1 MLKRNWH
8 KPTFICV
15 LLFGCFGFK
24 VQAEN
29 IKANHI
35 YKQANDLYKSQNY
48 SAALTLYDSLLNEG
62 YRCFELEYNTGNA
75 YYRTGQI
82 AQAILHYER
91 ALLLS
96 PNEPDAEHNLRMTY
110 LSTVDKIDPSPVL
123 FYQQWWR
130 DFAYGGTIF
139 GKSVWTLILL
149 WLATVFFAAY
159 LFLKNPKIR
168 RWSFYTFGAT
178 LILGLLSW
186 VLVENHDNH
195 MHENKGAIITSD
207 ATYVKGSPTED
218 GANLFMLHSGTKVTV
233 VDGLETW
240 KKIRLANGNEG
251 WIVASDIT
259 EI

>member
-8 KPTFICV
+8 KFVFIWI
-15 LLFGCFGFK
+15 LLFCFLGFK
-24 VQAEN
+24 ANAEL
-29 IKANHI
+29 KTGSATL
-35 YKQANDLYKSQNY
+35 KQANELYKSQNY
-48 SAALTLYDSLLNEG
+48 SAALALYDSLLKDG
-62 YRCFELEYNTGNA
+62 YRSFELEYNTGNA

-96 PNEPDAEHNLRMTY
+96 PNEPDAEHNLRMAY

-130 DFAYGGTIF
+130 DFAYSGTIF
-139 GKSVWTLILL
+139 GKAVWTITLL
-149 WLATVFFAAY
+149 WLATLFFATY
-159 LFLKNPKIR
+159 LFLKNTKIR
-168 RWSFYTFGAT
+168 RWSFYLFGTT
-178 LILGLLSW
+178 LLVGLISW
-186 VLVENHDNH
+186 ALVENHNNH
-195 MHENKGAIITSD
+195 MHENKGAIITTD
-207 ATYVKGSPTED
+207 ATYVKGAPTDD

-233 VDGLETW
+233 VDALEAW

>member
-8 KPTFICV
+8 KLVFICI
-15 LLFGCFGFK
+15 LLTCIHGL
-24 VQAEN
+24 QA
-29 IKANHI
+29 KADHKTAAET
-35 YKQANDLYKSQNY
+35 YKQANAFYKSQNY
-48 SAALTLYDSLLNEG
+48 SAALALYDSLLKDG
-62 YRCFELEYNTGNA
+62 YRSFELEYNTGNA
-75 YYRTGQI
+75 FYRTGQI

-96 PNEPDAEHNLRMTY
+96 PNEPDAEHNLRMAY

-149 WLATVFFAAY
+149 WSAAMFFAAF
-159 LFLKNPKIR
+159 LFLKNTKIR
-168 RWSFYTFGAT
+168 RWSFYLFGTT
-178 LILGLLSW
+178 LVVGLISW
-186 VLVENHDNH
+186 ALVENHDNQ

-207 ATYVKGSPTED
+207 ATYVKGAPTDD

-251 WIVASDIT
+251 WIIASDIT

>member
-1 MLKRNWH
+1 MPKRNWR
-8 KPTFICV
+8 KPTFICM
-15 LLFGCFGFK
+15 LLICCLGVKG
-24 VQAEN
+24 QADNESAS
-29 IKANHI
+29 KA

-48 SAALTLYDSLLNEG
+48 SPALALYDSLIKVG
-62 YRCFELEYNTGNA
+62 YRSFELEYNTGNA

-96 PNEPDAEHNLRMTY
+96 PNEPDAEHNLRMAY
-110 LSTVDKIDPSPVL
+110 LSTVDKIDPTPVL

-130 DFAYGGTIF
+130 DFAYGGTIL
-139 GKSVWTLILL
+139 GKSVWTIILL
-149 WLATVFFAAY
+149 WLAAIFFASY

-168 RWSFYTFGAT
+168 RWSFYLFSTC
-178 LILGLLSW
+178 LVVGLLSW
-186 VLVENHDNH
+186 ALVENHDNY
-195 MHENKGAIITSD
+195 MHDNKGAIITTD
-207 ATYVKGSPTED
+207 ATYVKGSPTDD
-218 GANLFMLHSGTKVTV
+218 GANLFMLHLGTKVTV

-251 WIVASDIT
+251 WIIASDIT

>member
-8 KPTFICV
+8 KLVFVCILLTCFI
-15 LLFGCFGFK
+15 GFK
-24 VQAEN
+24 ARADHKTAVET
-29 IKANHI
+29 
-35 YKQANDLYKSQNY
+35 YKQANDFYKSQNY
-48 SAALTLYDSLLNEG
+48 SAALSLYDSLLKEG
-62 YRCFELEYNTGNA
+62 YRSFELEYNTGNA

-96 PNEPDAEHNLRMTY
+96 PNEADAEHNLRMAY

-149 WLATVFFAAY
+149 WSAAMLFAAY
-159 LFLKNPKIR
+159 LFLKNTKIR
-168 RWSFYTFGAT
+168 RWSFYLFGTT
-178 LILGLLSW
+178 LVVGLISW
-186 VLVENHDNH
+186 ALVENHDNH

-207 ATYVKGSPTED
+207 ATYVKGAPTDD

-251 WIVASDIT
+251 WITASDIT

>member
-1 MLKRNWH
+1 MSKRNWN
-8 KPTFICV
+8 KPIFVCLV
-15 LLFGCFGFK
+15 LSCLLGFK
-24 VQAEN
+24 VQAN
-29 IKANHI
+29 HVKATET
-35 YKQANDLYKSQNY
+35 YKKANDLYKSQNY
-48 SAALTLYDSLLNEG
+48 SGSLALYDSLLKLG
-62 YRCFELEYNTGNA
+62 YRSFELEYNTGNA

-91 ALLLS
+91 ALLLR
-96 PNEPDAEHNLRMTY
+96 PNEPDAEHNLRMAY

-149 WLATVFFAAY
+149 WGSAMFFAAY
-159 LFLKNPKIR
+159 LFLKNTKIR
-168 RWSFYTFGAT
+168 RWSFYLFGTT
-178 LILGLLSW
+178 LVVGLMSW
-186 VLVENHDNH
+186 ALVENHDNH
-195 MHENKGAIITSD
+195 MHENKGAIITTD
-207 ATYVKGSPTED
+207 ATYVKGAPTED

-233 VDGLETW
+233 VDGLESW

-251 WIVASDIT
+251 WIISSDIT